1 MPFNDTRGFVLPA
14 AVCALVLALSGCG
27 GGSSST
33 GTTPPSGR
41 SMAQLE
47 SEPVALPEGVTLATA
62 GTFTVEPGRSV
73 DRDGAR
79 FTCAAGGA
87 ACTVV
92 VAERAGGGFAAT
104 VTGGRLTVAR
114 VQAAMEEQDDGQ
126 NGGMEE
132 RDWPFPD
139 WPVADVAAARSL
151 VSGSAL
157 SWSSSEIYSR
167 MRAIEAHEDS
177 RGSAPR
183 ADSEFVRAETFGEAT
198 VSAGCVTDLTA
209 VRLQRNCNAEY
220 SSVMTHPHGGIP
232 IVQTRSL
239 WGVDPDYNTG
249 RPQEEISVGGILEHG
264 YFMVTLGSIGI
275 GTDDEYYVSI
285 ARYGGGREFVVSNL
299 LPTTGRWQGALIGTG
314 RNATSPLYRQF
325 IVGDVDVRISPHN
338 FNTRLRSVDVAFS
351 NIRNLS
357 TGDRNVTLSHMRWND
372 STDINGEVRIS
383 PAGGITYR
391 PGSLK
396 MSFFGL
402 SNGSNG
408 EEILGVFHT
417 DEAVGGFGAK
427 KQ

>member
-14 AVCALVLALSGCG
+14 ACALVLALSGCG
-27 GGSSST
+27 GGGSST

-132 RDWPFPD
+132 RDRPFPA

-157 SWSSSEIYSR
+157 SWSSSEIDSR
-167 MRAIEAHEDS
+167 IRAIEDS
-177 RGSAPR
+177 QPATGLNNGGSQIPDLDRGPASLL
-183 ADSEFVRAETFGEAT
+183 
-198 VSAGCVTDLTA
+198 CVISDTRHRTS
-209 VRLQRNCNAEY
+209 CNVEY
-220 SSVMTHPHGGIP
+220 SPVMTYLHGGIP
-232 IVQTRSL
+232 IVQARALGT
-239 WGVDPDYNTG
+239 GGGG
-249 RPQEEISVGGILEHG
+249 RPSEEIAIGGLLEHG
-264 YFMVTLGSIGI
+264 YFMVGWSKTRIE
-275 GTDDEYYVSI
+275 TDRELDKSI
-285 ARYGGGREFVVSNL
+285 ADYQGVERGIASNL

-314 RNATSPLYRQF
+314 STTTSPLYRQF
-325 IVGDVDVRISPHN
+325 IVGDVDVRISPHPGR
-338 FNTRLRSVDVAFS
+338 FATDLRSVDVAFS

-357 TGDRNVTLSHMRWND
+357 TGDRNVTLSHMQWSD
-372 STDINGEVRIS
+372 STDLDGTFDTL
-383 PAGGITYR
+383 PYHR
-391 PGSLK
+391 PGSIW
-396 MSFFGL
+396 MQFFG
-402 SNGSNG
+402 SSDGSNG

-417 DEAVGGFGAK
+417 EEAVGGFGAK
-427 KQ
+427 KR